1 MYRKPMA
8 KMSEGSELPNTT
20 TNTAAS
26 AMPGNDMMTSMQR
39 MMISD
44 THLRDTAAI
53 DPKMEPATR
62 AHAVAHRPMVS
73 E

>member
-1 MYRKPMA
+1 
-8 KMSEGSELPNTT
+8 
-20 TNTAAS
+20 
-26 AMPGNDMMTSMQR
+26 MMTSMQR